1 LKPYGTNKTCHNGDI
16 GMKKFL
22 NLLIFG
28 AVVLS
33 MAACTA
39 QQTPNTPTGAS
50 NSTNESQPGLSTLN
64 TLAVGIFKL
73 DGTANDVTADQAKE
87 LVVLWKAFD
96 QVRNSDT
103 SSPEEKDAL
112 IKQIQS
118 TLTAEQNTAI
128 NNLGLTAQDVSK
140 LMQEKGISAK
150 AETTTKSSSS
160 SSTGRGFSGG
170 PGGFPGGGMPG
181 GGPDGGGMPGGTSAT
196 PAAGGTG
203 NRPQMGAMVTE
214 NMTQAIIK
222 ALIKM
227 LETKI
232 V

>member
-1 LKPYGTNKTCHNGDI
+1 
-16 GMKKFL
+16 MKKLL
-22 NLLIFG
+22 NLLILG

-39 QQTPNTPTGAS
+39 QQKPNTPSGAA
-50 NSTNESQPGLSTLN
+50 NSTSESQPGLSTLN
-64 TLAVGIFKL
+64 TLAIGIFKL
-73 DGTANDVTADQAKE
+73 DGTANDVTSDQAKE

-118 TLTAEQNTAI
+118 SLTTDQNTAI
-128 NNLGLTAQDVSK
+128 QNLGLTAEDVVK
-140 LMQEKGISAK
+140 LMQDKGISAK
-150 AETTTKSSSS
+150 AETTTKTNSS
-160 SSTGRGFSGG
+160 SSTGRGFGGG
-170 PGGFPGGGMPG
+170 PGGFTGGGMPG
-181 GGPDGGGMPGGTSAT
+181 GGPDGGGMSSGTSAT
-196 PAAGGTG
+196 PAAGGAG
-203 NRPQMGAMVTE
+203 NMPQRGAMVTE

-227 LETKI
+227 LEAKI